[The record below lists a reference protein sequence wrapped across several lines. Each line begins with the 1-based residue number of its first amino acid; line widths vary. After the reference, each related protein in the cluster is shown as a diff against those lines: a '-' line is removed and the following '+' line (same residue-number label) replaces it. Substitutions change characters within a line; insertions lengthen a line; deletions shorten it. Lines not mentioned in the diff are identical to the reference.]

1 MKKTFFAAVAL
12 CALLASSAGTVRA
25 ATVVD
30 NWTTIKVPPPPAVSA
45 VTIDPSTTA
54 LLVLDFVTRICAF
67 SDCTAAVP
75 NVAKLVAGARASHTP
90 VIYSTATGM
99 SASDILPALAPQS
112 GDPIVQSHADKF
124 IGTNL
129 EQLLTQR
136 GIKTVIVT
144 GVAGN
149 GAALYTASHA
159 AFLGLKVVV
168 PIDTIPANNPFGE
181 LLTVWQL
188 PNAPGVGS
196 AVTLTTAAQVTY

>member
-1 MKKTFFAAVAL
+1 MRKSFFSAVAL
-12 CALLASSAGTVRA
+12 GALLASSAGVVRG
-25 ATVVD
+25 ATIID
-30 NWTTIKVPPPPAVSA
+30 NWTAVKVPPPPPVSA
-45 VTIDPSTTA
+45 VTVDPATTA

-67 SDCTAAVP
+67 PECTAAVP
-75 NVAKLVAGARASHTP
+75 NVAKLIAGARASHTA
-90 VIYSTATGM
+90 VIYSGGNGM
-99 SASDILPALAPQS
+99 TPSDVLPALAPQS
-112 GDPIVQSHADKF
+112 GDPMVQSHADKF

-136 GIKTVIVT
+136 GIKTVIVS

-168 PIDTIPANNPFGE
+168 PIDTIPANSSFGE

-196 AVTLTTAAQVTY
+196 AVTLTTAAQVTF